1 MLFSASRK
9 HKVVSTSTAETLAT
23 VSGFVVDA
31 GKRQVVAVTVKGTKA
46 GDVIEWPAITAF
58 GADAVTVPSETAF
71 TTASGPVRDLAG
83 RDHRMMGKFVLST
96 DGDALGEV
104 TDVEFDGATGRISFV
119 MVDGAPMA
127 GDRLVGLGRYAVVIR
142 TA

>member
-1 MLFSASRK
+1 MLFSAARK
-9 HKVVSTSTAETLAT
+9 HKVVNTSTAETVAK

-31 GKRQVVAVTVKGTKA
+31 GRRQVVAVAVKGTKA

-58 GADAVTVPSETAF
+58 GADAVTVSSESAI
-71 TTASGPVRDLAG
+71 TTATGPVRDLAG
-83 RDHRMMGKFVLST
+83 KEHRIIGKLVLST
-96 DGDALGEV
+96 EGDALGEV

-119 MVDGAPMA
+119 MVGGAPVA
-127 GDRLVGLGRYAVVIR
+127 GDRLVGLGTYAVVVG

>member
-9 HKVVSTSTAETLAT
+9 HKVVSTNTAETLAK

-31 GKRQVVAVTVKGTKA
+31 GKRKVVAVTVKGTKA
-46 GDVIEWPAITAF
+46 GDVIEWSAITAF
-58 GADAVTVPSETAF
+58 GADAVTVPSETAI

-83 RDHRMMGKFVLST
+83 KDHRIMGKLALST
-96 DGDALGEV
+96 DGDAVGEV
-104 TDVEFDGATGRISFV
+104 TDVEFDGATGRINFV
-119 MVDGAPMA
+119 MVDGAPVP
-127 GDRLVGLGRYAVVIR
+127 GERLVGLGRYAVVIR

>member
-9 HKVVSTSTAETLAT
+9 HKIVSTSTAETLAK

-71 TTASGPVRDLAG
+71 TTASGPIRDLAG
-83 RDHRMMGKFVLST
+83 RDHRIMGKFVLSS
-96 DGDALGEV
+96 DGDAQGEV
-104 TDVEFDGATGRISFV
+104 TDVEFEGATGRISFV
-119 MVDGAPMA
+119 MVDGAPVA
-127 GDRLVGLGRYAVVIR
+127 GARLVGLGRYAVVIR